1 MSIHE
6 ALQQVRRDVGI
17 IAKGDKNDFHG
28 FMFRG
33 IERVLNKVGPAL
45 LANGINVIPELRDLQ
60 SRDVTTSKGKRERE
74 VTVIV
79 AYVYE
84 TADGESRTAVVPGEA
99 SDAGD
104 SATSKA
110 MSVALRIAHLQM
122 LQIPT
127 GEADPAG
134 RATTR
139 GIDPIVKLKADIWA
153 EAQKREWI
161 TDDSYQLLSEDFA
174 TWNTG
179 EGVIEDA
186 DEVVLKKYLA
196 YLKPSQRMQRP
207 KPGTP

>member
-1 MSIHE
+1 MSIDE
-6 ALQQVRRDVGI
+6 AILQVRRDVGI
-17 IAKGDKNDFHG
+17 ISKGDKNDFHG

-45 LANGINVIPELRDLQ
+45 LDNGINVIPELRDLQ

-79 AYVYE
+79 AYTYKI
-84 TADGESRTAVVPGEA
+84 ANGESFTAVVPGEA

-110 MSVALRIAHLQM
+110 MSVALRIAHLQL

-134 RATTR
+134 RSTTR
-139 GIDPIVKLKADIWA
+139 GTDPLVKAKSDVWA
-153 EAQKREWI
+153 EAQKRGWI
-161 TDDSYQLLSEDFA
+161 TDDGYQQLSEHFA
-174 TWNTG
+174 EWNTG
-179 EGVIEDA
+179 EGLIEDA
-186 DEVVLKKYLA
+186 DLATLKRYLA
-196 YLKPSQRMQRP
+196 DLKPKQTMQRP
-207 KPGTP
+207 QRGSS